1 MLRVVGQHTIWTAT
15 LKSTCR
21 HLVTAWNAHTALVRL
36 MINCIDIKTVGSD
49 LGSESTAGHCR
60 LSVLQMP
67 ADVSARS
74 ATIRLSESVIHAPPP
89 AASEIHTCLGNIELG
104 RKYGMPAHL
113 CQHDGK
119 LYVSRL
125 VMSKDPTG
133 TSPFVILQIQ
143 AGMTLMGLIRV
154 VACSYEDLAECWE
167 HTPWWVVPID
177 KSCTSSPSK
186 IFRSQHLLLILGE
199 DYWHFRLRPQ
209 GIIEIVCGE
218 GSLQFVT
225 TFLKN
230 ANKEIVLD
238 LLAAVL
244 PPPNLQFLIRMWFN
258 GVELLNKLVGM
269 DNGFYLR
276 IEVTQS
282 HRLGNE
288 ILRTPH
294 RLLSTLHEAPPA
306 NIHGHHSECYCFL
319 PGRAFFLGCR
329 SLIVQGEKKALES
342 MLLSIVGRC
351 CPDFRRDALCFKP
364 VHSSFS
370 DFQPVLHRNRHT
382 VLAIL
387 LSLPADMV
395 TVLVSLHLRRLTFT
409 RAVWIRSDS
418 SITSFIYH
426 LGLTQL
432 CGVRGEACWIVH
444 NGEPVLSDQM
454 FLGQG
459 DVVIVWQKYDHEMAG
474 STVTPEIARAL
485 RGC

>member
-1 MLRVVGQHTIWTAT
+1 MHA
-15 LKSTCR
+15 
-21 HLVTAWNAHTALVRL
+21 
-36 MINCIDIKTVGSD
+36 
-49 LGSESTAGHCR
+49 E
-60 LSVLQMP
+60 
-67 ADVSARS
+67 VSARS
-74 ATIRLSESVIHAPPP
+74 AAIRLSDVVVHAPPP
-89 AASEIHTCLGNIELG
+89 AASEVHTRLGNIELS

-125 VMSKDPTG
+125 VRSRDPIG
-133 TSPFVILQIQ
+133 TSPFVTLHIQ
-143 AGMTLMGLIRV
+143 AGMTLMGLIKV

-167 HTPWWVVPID
+167 HTPWWVVPIH
-177 KSCTSSPSK
+177 KSCASSPSK

-209 GIIEIVCGE
+209 GIIEMVCGE

-225 TFLKN
+225 TLPKN

-244 PPPNLQFLIRMWFN
+244 PPPNLQFLIRMWLN

-269 DNGFYLR
+269 TNGFYLR
-276 IEVTQS
+276 IQVNGNY
-282 HRLGNE
+282 RLGKE
-288 ILRTPH
+288 ILLTPY

-306 NIHGHHSECYCFL
+306 ITYAPNCECCCFL

-329 SLIVQGEKKALES
+329 SLIVQGERKAFES
-342 MLLSIVGRC
+342 MLLSIIDRC
-351 CPDFRRDALCFKP
+351 CPDFRRDALCIRP

-370 DFQPVLHRNRHT
+370 DFQPVLHRDRDT
-382 VLAIL
+382 VVAVL
-387 LSLPADMV
+387 LSLPVDTV
-395 TVLVSLHLRRLTFT
+395 TVLVSLHLRKLTFT
-409 RAVWIRSDS
+409 GAVWIRSDS
-418 SITSFIYH
+418 TITSFLYH
-426 LGLTQL
+426 LGLNQL

-444 NGEPVLSDQM
+444 NGEPVLSDQL

-459 DVVIVWQKYDHEMAG
+459 DVVMVWQKYDHEMAG
-474 STVTPEIARAL
+474 STAPPKIARAI

>member
-1 MLRVVGQHTIWTAT
+1 
-15 LKSTCR
+15 
-21 HLVTAWNAHTALVRL
+21 
-36 MINCIDIKTVGSD
+36 MINCADSILVDSD
-49 LGSESTAGHCR
+49 LGSESTTGHCR

-67 ADVSARS
+67 ADVNARS
-74 ATIRLSESVIHAPPP
+74 ATIKLSEIVIHAPPLV
-89 AASEIHTCLGNIELG
+89 ASEVHTCLGNSELG

-125 VMSKDPTG
+125 VRSRDPTG

-209 GIIEIVCGE
+209 GILEIVCGE

-225 TFLKN
+225 TPPKN
-230 ANKEIVLD
+230 ADKEIVLD

-244 PPPNLQFLIRMWFN
+244 PPPNLQFLIRMWLN

-276 IEVTQS
+276 IEVS
-282 HRLGNE
+282 GNHRLGKE
-288 ILRTPH
+288 ILLTPH

-306 NIHGHHSECYCFL
+306 NIHRHHSECYCFL

-329 SLIVQGEKKALES
+329 SLIVQGERKALES
-342 MLLSIVGRC
+342 MLLSIVDRC

-370 DFQPVLHRNRHT
+370 EFQPVLHRNRYT
-382 VLAIL
+382 VVAVL

-409 RAVWIRSDS
+409 GAVWIRSDS
-418 SITSFIYH
+418 SITSFIDH

-459 DVVIVWQKYDHEMAG
+459 DVVMVWQKYDHELAG
-474 STVTPEIARAL
+474 STVTPGIARAL